1 LILVAFAV
9 PIIIDAI
16 LNFPG
21 EFPKYVRYGAQAPG
35 NGWRAAG
42 RFISG
47 FWGGLP
53 GLAMGT
59 AFVALLLSGRST
71 ARQRLPTSG
80 ATATAWVVVAATAC
94 VALYARR
101 AIDDLA
107 HTYTALFYYACVAAV
122 FAVAAV
128 SLLGRAPFR
137 RIVLP
142 AALSCAL
149 VATALGARPS
159 VLFTSDDVPGIVEG
173 IRLHA
178 GRGARLDLD
187 NSAKWATVWSMAAGV
202 TLAMKR
208 DGFAGFCIGEGWHVL
223 FTREFACLAQSPGT
237 KAFRLG
243 TVRDAEGS
251 VLPDVSM
258 RFGDLQLDSAPP
270 R

>member
-1 LILVAFAV
+1 M
-9 PIIIDAI
+9 IDAI

-35 NGWRAAG
+35 NGCRAVG
-42 RFISG
+42 RFISE

-53 GLAMGT
+53 GLAFG
-59 AFVALLLSGRST
+59 AALVVLLLSDNST
-71 ARQRLPTSG
+71 ARRGLHRSG
-80 ATATAWVVVAATAC
+80 AAATALIVVAATAC

-101 AIDDLA
+101 SIDDLT

-122 FAVAAV
+122 LAVAAV
-128 SLLGRAPFR
+128 SLLRRVPFR

-149 VATALGARPS
+149 AATVLGARPS
-159 VLFTSDDVPGIVEG
+159 RLFTSDDVPGIVKA
-173 IRLHA
+173 IRQHA
-178 GRGARLDLD
+178 VHGARLDLD
-187 NSAKWATVWSMAAGV
+187 NSGQRTTVWSMAAGV

-208 DGFAGFCIGEGWHVL
+208 KGFTGFCIGVGWHLL
-223 FTREFACLAQSPGT
+223 FTREFACLAESPGVQ
-237 KAFRLG
+237 AFRLG
-243 TVRDAEGS
+243 TVREAEGS

-258 RFGDLQLDSAPP
+258 RFGDLQLDSDPP